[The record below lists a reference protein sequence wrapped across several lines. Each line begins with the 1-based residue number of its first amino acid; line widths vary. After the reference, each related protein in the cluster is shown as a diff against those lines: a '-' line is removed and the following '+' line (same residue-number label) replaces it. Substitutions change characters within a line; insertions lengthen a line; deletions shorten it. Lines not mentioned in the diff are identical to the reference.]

1 MANDPLRQLLR
12 SIGKLGEKA
21 GGTLTDAQLLERF
34 VRSRD
39 PAAFELLVWR
49 HGPMVWGV
57 CRRLLS
63 HTQDA
68 EDAFQATFLAL
79 ARGTTKIGERGA
91 VAAWL
96 YRVALYTSLAARKAR
111 RRRAGREWLTPEP
124 PERASGDCPAQAA
137 SARDLRRLIDEE
149 VNRLPEKL

>member
-1 MANDPLRQLLR
+1 MSSQQLSLLYR
-12 SIGKLGEKA
+12 VARAVRPEASQLP
-21 GGTLTDAQLLERF
+21 DAELVHRF
-34 VRSRD
+34 AQSRD
-39 PAAFELLVWR
+39 PAAFELLLWR

-57 CRRLLS
+57 CRRLLA

-79 ARGTTKIGERGA
+79 ARGAATIGERGA

-111 RRRAGREWLTPEP
+111 RRRAVREWAMPEP
-124 PERASGDCPAQAA
+124 PEQTSEENPAHAA
-137 SARDLRRLIDEE
+137 TARELRR
-149 VNRLPEKL
+149 